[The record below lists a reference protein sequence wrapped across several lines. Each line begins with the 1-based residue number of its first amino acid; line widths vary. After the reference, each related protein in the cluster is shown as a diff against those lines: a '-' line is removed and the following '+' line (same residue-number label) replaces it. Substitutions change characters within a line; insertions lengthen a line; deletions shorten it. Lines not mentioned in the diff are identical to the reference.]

1 MIILDTNVIA
11 ALMRSEAAI
20 VDWLDTQ
27 PRQSVWTSSV
37 SVYETRFG
45 IEILAAGRRR
55 RDLERTFEAFLKE
68 DIDGRVLPFDILAA
82 ESAGRVAA
90 ERRRT
95 GRTIEIRDVQIAGIV
110 IARKATLATGNVRH
124 FAGIG
129 LSLIDPWSR

>member
-11 ALMRSEAAI
+11 ALMRRDAPI

-45 IEILAAGRRR
+45 IEILAVGRRR
-55 RDLERTFEAFLKE
+55 RDLERTFEGFLRE
-68 DIDGRVLPFDILAA
+68 DIGGRVLPFDTPAA

-124 FAGIG
+124 FAGIR